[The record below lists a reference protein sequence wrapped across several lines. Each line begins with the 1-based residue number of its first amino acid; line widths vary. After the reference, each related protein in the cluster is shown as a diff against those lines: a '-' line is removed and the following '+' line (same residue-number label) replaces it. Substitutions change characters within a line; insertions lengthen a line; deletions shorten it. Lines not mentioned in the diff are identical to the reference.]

1 MRRAWLAMVLIL
13 VVGCEGNKPPPPT
26 DLKVG
31 PHHIQVQI
39 PEGWER
45 VNYGDRHLLR
55 KERTLISIER
65 IKWRGDDFDE
75 AISNGLKNLKEGEQR
90 DEASRTRLTVG
101 GKDAVLV
108 ETWDRLSHNW
118 PRRFLFVWSGQD
130 FVVLYTMAGAVEE
143 AEPVFKA
150 FTASF
155 AFADSLEVA
164 E

>member
-1 MRRAWLAMVLIL
+1 MAGGRFR
-13 VVGCEGNKPPPPT
+13 
-26 DLKVG
+26 
-31 PHHIQVQI
+31 
-39 PEGWER
+39 
-45 VNYGDRHLLR
+45 
-55 KERTLISIER
+55 
-65 IKWRGDDFDE
+65 RGDFQRPE
-75 AISNGLKNLKEGEQR
+75 ESEGGEQR

-130 FVVLYTMAGAVEE
+130 FVVLYTMAGTVEE

-150 FTASF
+150 FAASF